1 MKQEEALN
9 ALNDIRNLMEKSTRF
24 LSLSGISSIVV
35 GLYACVGTL
44 VAYYL
49 LGTGELNY
57 TAGKQPFLD
66 INTSGKLI
74 TISLLALSVLAVSL
88 LTVFLLSYRKC
99 RQEGE
104 APFFSPATKRLLWNF
119 FLPLATG
126 GIFCFSLL
134 LHGYYGLTSSIML
147 LFYGLSLVNASKYTY
162 SNTRYLGFAE
172 IALGLIDS
180 FVVNHAL
187 LFWVTGFGIFHIIYG
202 IFFYLKIEQHPTK
215 SRQTS
220 C

>member
-9 ALNDIRNLMEKSTRF
+9 TLNDIRNLMEKSTKF
-24 LSLSGISSIVV
+24 LSLSGLSSIVV
-35 GLYACVGTL
+35 GLYACAGTL
-44 VAYYL
+44 MAYHL
-49 LGTGELNY
+49 LGTESLNY
-57 TAGKQPFLD
+57 PTEDQPFLD
-66 INTSGKLI
+66 INTPDKLI
-74 TISLLALSVLAVSL
+74 SISLLALGVLAASL

-99 RQEGE
+99 RREGK
-104 APFFSPATKRLLWNF
+104 APFLTPATKRLLWNF

-180 FVVNHAL
+180 FVVNYAL
-187 LFWVTGFGIFHIIYG
+187 LFWVCGFGIFHIIYG
-202 IFFYLKIEQHPTK
+202 IFFYQKIEQQPT
-215 SRQTS
+215 RTRN
-220 C
+220 

>member
-9 ALNDIRNLMEKSTRF
+9 TLNDIRDLMEKSTKF
-24 LSLSGISSIVV
+24 LSLSGLSSIVV
-35 GLYACVGTL
+35 GLYACAGTL
-44 VAYYL
+44 MAYHL
-49 LGTGELNY
+49 LGTESLNY
-57 TAGKQPFLD
+57 PTEDQPFLD
-66 INTSGKLI
+66 INTPDKLI
-74 TISLLALSVLAVSL
+74 SISLLALGVLAASL

-99 RQEGE
+99 RREGK
-104 APFFSPATKRLLWNF
+104 APFLTPATKRLLWNF

-187 LFWVTGFGIFHIIYG
+187 LFWVCGFGIFHIIYG
-202 IFFYLKIEQHPTK
+202 IFFYLKIEQHPTR
-215 SRQTS
+215 SRN
-220 C
+220 